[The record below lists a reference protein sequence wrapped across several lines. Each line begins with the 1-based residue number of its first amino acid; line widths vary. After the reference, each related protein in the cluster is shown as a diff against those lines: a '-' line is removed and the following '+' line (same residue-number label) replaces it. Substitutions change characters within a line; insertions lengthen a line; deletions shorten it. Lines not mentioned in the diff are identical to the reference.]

1 MPTAATDK
9 PAKRGRKGNFRSGC
23 PIACAL
29 DLVGDKWS
37 LVVVRDM
44 MLGKRKYREFLDS
57 PEGIPTNILADRLK
71 SLEGQGIVHRRRY
84 QAHPVRHEYALTR
97 KGAELLPVLQQF
109 VIWARKHVPGRWG
122 EPPKGFFDA
131 TPDDL
136 LKPKPKAPERKAR

>member
-1 MPTAATDK
+1 MPK
-9 PAKRGRKGNFRSGC
+9 PAPDKKAKRARKGDFRSAC

-71 SLEGQGIVHRRRY
+71 SLEGQGIARRRRY
-84 QAHPVRHEYALTR
+84 QTRPVRHEYALTR

-109 VIWARKHVPGRWG
+109 VIWAHKNVPGRWG
-122 EPPKGFFDA
+122 EPPKGFFEA
-131 TPDDL
+131 KPDDL
-136 LKPKPKAPERKAR
+136 LKPKPKAPARKST